1 MLGLPARSDQPFPRP
16 VRWLERARKGGFRP
30 RQRVIGSWCV
40 FAALASGLVTQA
52 PAVESPAP
60 VPSGFGERA
69 VATENKEASREA
81 MNVLRAGGTAADA
94 AIVAALVGGVA
105 QPSSSGIGGG
115 GFLLAWDA
123 ATKKPF
129 VIDFRETAPQGIDPA
144 PFEKRP
150 FAREDRGR
158 LVGVPG
164 ELRGLFELHRRAGK
178 LRWADLVGRA
188 ERVARQGYL
197 VSPHL
202 NAMLGWSTEKIADQ
216 PAFAALYYPGGKP
229 ALVGARIQ
237 NVQLAN
243 TLARIAAEGPDA
255 LYKGEIAAEL
265 VAVTK
270 EQKGALSLEDLAAYK
285 PIERTPLRTRY
296 SGYDV
301 YTMPAPSAGG
311 LMVSQ
316 LLRLYSTDELKRLG
330 FGTPAYQHLIAE
342 GMRGSI
348 ADRMRY
354 MSDPAATPVDQFM
367 LLDEARLA
375 ARRRMIALDR
385 THTLPRFGLEE
396 HGTHHLVTADRA
408 GNVVSLTTTV
418 NTAFGAKLM
427 APVSGVVLNDELDDF
442 TLAAAVAPFGMKES
456 PNRPRAGARPVSSM
470 TPTIVVEAGRP
481 VLALGG
487 SGGTTIATNVTQV
500 LLASLVFDQSPAE
513 AVQKARVEVPT
524 QNATL
529 LVEDST
535 PPAHIAD
542 LERRGEIVGTI
553 RFKTSGVQ
561 VVRFDGPRVEAAAD
575 PRKYGSALVE

>member
-1 MLGLPARSDQPFPRP
+1 LL
-16 VRWLERARKGGFRP
+16 K
-30 RQRVIGSWCV
+30 QRTLGSWCAFV
-40 FAALASGLVTQA
+40 ALGLGLVTQA
-52 PAVESPAP
+52 PAVETPAP
-60 VPSGFGERA
+60 APSGFGERA

-94 AIVAALVGGVA
+94 AVVAALVGGVA

-129 VIDFRETAPQGIDPA
+129 VIDFRETAPQGIDA
-144 PFEKRP
+144 AAFEKRP
-150 FAREDRGR
+150 FAREERGR
-158 LVGVPG
+158 SVGVPG

-197 VSPHL
+197 VGPHL
-202 NAMLGWSTEKIADQ
+202 NAMLGWMTDRISDLPE
-216 PAFAALYYPGGKP
+216 FSALYYPGGKP
-229 ALVGARIQ
+229 ALVGTRIV
-237 NVQLAN
+237 NTPLAN

-255 LYKGEIAAEL
+255 FYRGDIASEL
-265 VAVTK
+265 AQVTRD
-270 EQKGALSLEDLAAYK
+270 QNGALTLEDLAAYK
-285 PIERTPLRTRY
+285 PIERTPLRTRFN
-296 SGYDV
+296 GYDV
-301 YTMPAPSAGG
+301 YTMPVPSAGG
-311 LMVSQ
+311 LMLSQ
-316 LLRLYSTDELKRLG
+316 LLRMYSSDELKRLG
-330 FGTPAYQHLIAE
+330 FGTPAYQHLLAE
-342 GMRGSI
+342 GMRGAI
-348 ADRMRY
+348 ADRLRY
-354 MSDPAATPVDQFM
+354 LGDPALTPVDQFG

-375 ARRRMIALDR
+375 VRRRSIALDR
-385 THTLPRFGLEE
+385 THWLPRFGLEE
-396 HGTHHLVTADRA
+396 HGTHHIVTADRT

-442 TLAAAVAPFGMKES
+442 TPVASVVPFGMKES

-500 LLASLVFDQSPAE
+500 LLASLVFDQSPAD
-513 AVQKARVEVPT
+513 AVQKPRIEVPT

-529 LVEDST
+529 LVDEST
-535 PPAHIAD
+535 PAAHIAD
-542 LERRGEIVGTI
+542 LEGRGEIVGKI

-575 PRKYGSALVE
+575 PRKHGSALVE